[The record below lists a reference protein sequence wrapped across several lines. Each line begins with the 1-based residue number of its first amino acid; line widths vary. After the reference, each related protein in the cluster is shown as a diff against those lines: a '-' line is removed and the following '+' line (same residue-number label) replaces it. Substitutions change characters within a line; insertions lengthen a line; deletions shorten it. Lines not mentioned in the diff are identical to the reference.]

1 MRTAG
6 ANAGLRSFVPNA
18 PGVTVEPA
26 ATLVWPQ
33 YGACLLAIGIAG
45 VKLTDYGDCIAD
57 KTGMGGSWVGLVLI
71 ATVTSLPE
79 LAAGITASTVAL
91 LPDIAAG
98 DVFGSCVYNLALF
111 AVLDLFSRRE
121 PVLSRVQRQHVI
133 SAGFGILLIAIA
145 SLALLAAP
153 AGLSGIVGT
162 ISWATPVIIIV
173 YAVSIRTLH
182 GYREDEVQQFAEQE
196 PDRYAHLSLRQVSLR
211 YGAAAAVV
219 VAAGIALP
227 YVSADLA
234 RVMDWNQSFT
244 GTLFTALS
252 TSMPELVVTLAAL
265 RIGAIDMAVG
275 NVLGSNM
282 FNMLVLAIDDLVY
295 TGGSFYADISSS
307 HLVSAIT
314 AVAMTGIVVSAIYL
328 RPRTRLPGI
337 GSWAS
342 LGLFALFALNTWLSF
357 HLGNGAA
364 H

>member
-1 MRTAG
+1 M
-6 ANAGLRSFVPNA
+6 
-18 PGVTVEPA
+18 EPT
-26 ATLVWPQ
+26 ATLVWTQ

-45 VKLTDYGDCIAD
+45 VKLTDYGDAIAD

-71 ATVTSLPE
+71 ASVTSLPE

-111 AVLDLFSRRE
+111 AVLDLFSRRQ

-133 SAGFGILLIAIA
+133 SAGFGIMLIAIA
-145 SLALLAAP
+145 SLGLLAAQ
-153 AGLSGIVGT
+153 AGMPGIAGNL
-162 ISWATPVIIIV
+162 SWATPVIVIV
-173 YAVSIRTLH
+173 YAASIRTLH
-182 GYREDEVQQFAEQE
+182 GYREEEVKEFAEQQ
-196 PDRYAHLSLRQVSLR
+196 PDRYAHLSLRQVSKR
-211 YGAAAAVV
+211 YAIAAGVV

-252 TSMPELVVTLAAL
+252 TSVPELVVTLAAL
-265 RIGAIDMAVG
+265 RIGAIDMAAG

-282 FNMLVLAIDDLVY
+282 FNILVLAIDDAVY
-295 TGGSFYADISSS
+295 TGGSFYADISSG
-307 HLVSAIT
+307 HLMSAVT
-314 AVAMTGIVVSAIYL
+314 AIAMTGLVISAIYL
-328 RPRTRLPGI
+328 RPRKRLLGI
-337 GSWAS
+337 SSWAS
-342 LGLFALFALNTWLSF
+342 LGLVGFFLLNTWLSF
-357 HLGNGAA
+357 HLGNGPG